1 MHYSLKL
8 QDPQSRRLGARIAA
22 RPRFEVPRCHL
33 LKCACVQDTDVA
45 KIFASYLLSFGGFP
59 ARHEHFALQF
69 TSGLEPIMQ
78 YDRTDARILEI
89 VQKNNR
95 LTSEVIGEMAGLS
108 ATACQRRLKRLRSE
122 GIIEADVSIV
132 SAKAVGR
139 PIQMLVM
146 VSLERER
153 SDIIDR
159 FKKAIKSSVEVVN
172 GFYVT
177 GDADFVL
184 YITARSMEDY
194 EQFTR
199 RFFYENPNI
208 KGFKTLVVVD
218 RVKVGFAVPIETPPE
233 N

>member
-1 MHYSLKL
+1 
-8 QDPQSRRLGARIAA
+8 
-22 RPRFEVPRCHL
+22 
-33 LKCACVQDTDVA
+33 
-45 KIFASYLLSFGGFP
+45 
-59 ARHEHFALQF
+59 
-69 TSGLEPIMQ
+69 MQ
-78 YDRTDARILEI
+78 YDRIDARILEI

-95 LTSEVIGEMAGLS
+95 LTSEVIGELAGLS

-132 SAKAVGR
+132 SPKAVGN
-139 PIQMLVM
+139 PIQMLVLAT
-146 VSLERER
+146 LERER

-184 YITARSMEDY
+184 YITAPTMEDY

-199 RFFYENPNI
+199 RFFYKNAEV
-208 KGFKTLVVVD
+208 KAVKTMVIID

-233 N
+233 A

>member
-1 MHYSLKL
+1 
-8 QDPQSRRLGARIAA
+8 
-22 RPRFEVPRCHL
+22 
-33 LKCACVQDTDVA
+33 
-45 KIFASYLLSFGGFP
+45 
-59 ARHEHFALQF
+59 
-69 TSGLEPIMQ
+69 MQ
-78 YDRTDARILEI
+78 YDRIDARILDI

-132 SAKAVGR
+132 SPRAVGR
-139 PIQMLVM
+139 PIQMLVL
-146 VSLERER
+146 VTLERER

-159 FKKAIKSSVEVVN
+159 FKKAIKSSGEVVN

-184 YITARSMEDY
+184 YITARNMEDY

-199 RFFYENPNI
+199 QFFYENPNI
-208 KGFKTLVVVD
+208 KGFKTMIIID
-218 RVKVGFAVPIETPPE
+218 RVKVGFAVPIELPPKD
-233 N
+233 